1 MKRKLVYTFAGILFG
16 AAFALVILFGFP
28 TDPDPEESS
37 PISSPTLNRKVEEA
51 EEPAEAVDA
60 DQRVPQVGDPAAN
73 FDLTDPGGST
83 IELSELRGSA
93 VLINFWATWCEPCR
107 LEMPLFQDRYELL
120 KDQGFTVLA
129 VNADEPVGTVEEFQ
143 QEMGLT
149 FPVLLDVDGQV
160 QRQFRIRGF
169 PTSIL
174 LDKEGVIQ
182 AVHIGVLHEDQLDE
196 YLRLV
201 ELVE

>member
-1 MKRKLVYTFAGILFG
+1 MKRRLVYTSAGILFG

-28 TDPDPEESS
+28 PDSDPEENS
-37 PISSPTLNRKVEEA
+37 PISSPALELEGEEA
-51 EEPAEAVDA
+51 VQPTEEVDT
-60 DQRVPQVGDPAAN
+60 DQQFPQVGDQA
-73 FDLTDPGGST
+73 FDFELTDPGGSA
-83 IELSELRGSA
+83 IELSDLRGSA

-107 LEMPLFQDRYELL
+107 LEMPLFQDRYERL

-129 VNADEPVGTVEEFQ
+129 VNADEPISTVEEFQ
-143 QEMGLT
+143 KELGLT
-149 FPVLLDVDGQV
+149 FPILLDVDGQI

-174 LDKEGVIQ
+174 IDQDGIIQ
-182 AVHIGVLHEDQLDE
+182 VVHIGVIHEDQLDE